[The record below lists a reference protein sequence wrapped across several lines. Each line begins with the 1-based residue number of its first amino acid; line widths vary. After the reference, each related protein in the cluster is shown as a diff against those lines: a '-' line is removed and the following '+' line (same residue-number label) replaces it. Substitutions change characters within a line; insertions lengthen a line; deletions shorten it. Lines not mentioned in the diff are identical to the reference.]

1 MVGYELDAK
10 FKNGEFED
18 EVRDIIYSTRR
29 DLVDALVQ
37 SYSEATGSMSLS
49 EVYTG
54 LESAKSIS
62 LKTYKTTFDFLK
74 KEIIKS
80 LKLELSQ
87 GERVDLC
94 FRLLPFLYQNKKDKS
109 LLKVALGQC
118 KGVKAKFYTQIESI
132 SFDDFITTKKSRF
145 LGTKFKFLKTNSEK
159 LLCQLDDYYRSNLI
173 YENSQRQ
180 KDK

>member
-18 EVRDIIYSTRR
+18 EVRDIIFSTRR

-37 SYSEATGSMSLS
+37 SYSETAGSISLS

-62 LKTYKTTFDFLK
+62 LKTYHVSLGFLK
-74 KEIIKS
+74 KELIKS
-80 LKLELSQ
+80 LKLDLSK

-94 FRLLPFLYQNKKDKS
+94 FRILPFLYKNKKDKS
-109 LLKVALGQC
+109 LLKNALSLC
-118 KGVKAKFYTQIESI
+118 KGVQAKFYKEGASLN
-132 SFDDFITTKKSRF
+132 FDDYIKQS
-145 LGTKFKFLKTNSEK
+145 KTSFFRQKYIFSKVPTEK
-159 LLCQLDDYYRSNLI
+159 LFLPTR
-173 YENSQRQ
+173 
-180 KDK
+180 

>member
-49 EVYTG
+49 EVYTR

-62 LKTYKTTFDFLK
+62 LKTYHASLDFFK
-74 KEIIKS
+74 KGI
-80 LKLELSQ
+80 
-87 GERVDLC
+87 D
-94 FRLLPFLYQNKKDKS
+94 
-109 LLKVALGQC
+109 
-118 KGVKAKFYTQIESI
+118 
-132 SFDDFITTKKSRF
+132 
-145 LGTKFKFLKTNSEK
+145 
-159 LLCQLDDYYRSNLI
+159 
-173 YENSQRQ
+173 
-180 KDK
+180 

>member
-10 FKNGEFED
+10 FKNGEFEE
-18 EVRDIIYSTRR
+18 EVRDIIYSTRK

-62 LKTYKTTFDFLK
+62 KKTYHTTFNFLK

-80 LKLELSQ
+80 LKLELSN

-94 FRLLPFLYQNKKDKS
+94 FRVLPFLFQNKNDHK
-109 LLKVALGQC
+109 LLKVALNQC
-118 KGVKAKFYTQIESI
+118 AGVKAKFYDNIEGLNFD
-132 SFDDFITTKKSRF
+132 SFIKKKKKSFFWR
-145 LGTKFKFLKTNSEK
+145 KI
-159 LLCQLDDYYRSNLI
+159 LI
-173 YENSQRQ
+173 LRYS
-180 KDK
+180 K